1 MKVSA
6 VKRRVKR
13 RSERKSRHNKKA
25 NLVRSRKQRGRN
37 TARKVMRGGENEI
50 IKITTSDKDNNNLQ
64 NAVTLKFSDT
74 NKLLM
79 SVDLNI
85 FKGDVRNLLNELFT
99 IVEFGRETTHSKNK
113 FLMGLADHPARS
125 KTIDKAKEYA
135 GYKSKDHKTC
145 MDPDKALKEIEKKTE
160 HILSITTC
168 DLEIELSE
176 QDKNIV
182 FTVKKYHRM
191 KFGTTTCKNIDS
203 VREYDGRNWR
213 YRTINVDIELFYPY
227 LEFASS
233 KPFFGGEIDYIDYE
247 VEISKIF
254 INIFNILK
262 KGQKDNLFTFT
273 VPGTIEELKQNL
285 KKKSIMV
292 DTEGELTT
300 SENEARKLIEATERA
315 EAEAAA
321 AAAAAERK
329 RLYDEKERIKNER
342 YEEYK
347 RRQAEQLRL
356 KYEEEQKRR
365 ASLTPEERDQEDRD
379 NEARAKWEAS
389 R

>member
-13 RSERKSRHNKKA
+13 RSERKSRHNKKT

-37 TARKVMRGGENEI
+37 TARKVMRGGANETI
-50 IKITTSDKDNNNLQ
+50 QITTSDKDNNNLQ
-64 NAVTLKFSDT
+64 NAVTLQFSDK

-99 IVEFGRETTHSKNK
+99 IVEFDRETTHSKNK

-125 KTIDKAKEYA
+125 KTINKALEYA
-135 GYKSKDHKTC
+135 GYNSKVSKTC
-145 MDPDKALKEIEKKTE
+145 MEPDKALEEIRKKTE
-160 HILSITTC
+160 HILSNTTC
-168 DLEIELSE
+168 KLEIELSE
-176 QDKNIV
+176 QDENIV
-182 FTVKKYHRM
+182 FTVKRYHRM
-191 KFGTTTCKNIDS
+191 KIGTTTCKNIGW
-203 VREYDGRNWR
+203 EKAYDADGKRR
-213 YRTINVDIELFYPY
+213 DRRINVDIELFYPY
-227 LEFASS
+227 LDFASS
-233 KPFFGGEIDYIDYE
+233 NPFFGGIDYIDYE
-247 VEISKIF
+247 VAISYNF
-254 INIFNILK
+254 DILK
-262 KGQKDNLFTFT
+262 RKQTDNLFTFT

-285 KKKSIMV
+285 KEKSIMV

-300 SENEARKLIEATERA
+300 SENEARKLKEATERA
-315 EAEAAA
+315 AAE
-321 AAAAAERK
+321 AERK
-329 RLYDEKERIKNER
+329 RLYDEKERIENER

-356 KYEEEQKRR
+356 KHEKEQKRR
-365 ASLTPEERDQEDRD
+365 DGLTQEERDQEDR
-379 NEARAKWEAS
+379 NNQARGEWELS